1 MQKKA
6 RAPRM
11 ATPTTE
17 PITIPAIA
25 PPDKPCLES
34 PVAEGKG
41 VRGGRVAVGIGTP
54 SQRLV
59 ALDFVQQLSVP
70 FAQKVQ
76 RPIVFVPKPQLPG
89 SFAAP
94 LTQSPERASDGFS
107 QIVNS
112 A

>member
-1 MQKKA
+1 MA
-6 RAPRM
+6 AP
-11 ATPTTE
+11 ATA

-25 PPDKPCLES
+25 PPDKPWLGL
-34 PVAEGKG
+34 PVAEGDG
-41 VRGGRVAVGIGTP
+41 VRGGRVTVGTATP

-70 FAQKVQ
+70 LAQKVQ
-76 RPIVFVPKPQLPG
+76 RPMVFVAKPQLSG

-94 LTQSPERASDGFS
+94 LIQSPERALDGFS
-107 QIVNS
+107 QMVNS

>member
-1 MQKKA
+1 MA
-6 RAPRM
+6 AP
-11 ATPTTE
+11 ATA

-25 PPDKPCLES
+25 PPDKPWLGL
-34 PVAEGKG
+34 PVAEGEG
-41 VRGGRVAVGIGTP
+41 VRGGRVTVGTATP

-70 FAQKVQ
+70 LAQKVQ
-76 RPIVFVPKPQLPG
+76 RPMVFVAKPQLSG

-94 LTQSPERASDGFS
+94 LIQSPERALDGFS
-107 QIVNS
+107 QMVNS